1 MPLYTITESTSVL
14 RVRAGT
20 RRLLAL
26 VAAFSLPLLVPASAS
41 SQGVPLIVDAGAR
54 VKTVEVER
62 SRGNAVFNL
71 ESLEPLGAKIQSD
84 ARGARLTIF
93 GSTINFQY
101 TSPFFRS
108 GENVY
113 QLATPARRGPRG
125 TLVSTQFFTEWL
137 PAHFRDRVEYSGGVL
152 KLKREKAAEPKT
164 SSATTPK
171 PAPATKTTSA
181 AAAKPKAEK
190 SRDTAAVAAAASK
203 NTRVVVIDA
212 GHGGRDPGK
221 IGLNGLNEKNVTL
234 SVALK
239 LAALLRDRGFEV
251 HLTRTRDTLIS
262 LADRP
267 HFANQ
272 WKNGRPATLFV
283 SIHANSGVAK
293 AQGYET
299 YFLSEARTEDE
310 RRVAEMEND
319 AVKYEEKSAGPKAPA
334 LDILLNGLRNDY
346 YQRASNDFAEV
357 VQREVGAFHPGPN
370 RGVKQAGF
378 RVLVGALMPAVL
390 VEIGFMSHPEEVRI
404 LGTAAFQDKIAFGLS
419 RAIGSFFES
428 HEHLW
433 ADMK

>member
-1 MPLYTITESTSVL
+1 MP
-14 RVRAGT
+14 
-20 RRLLAL
+20 AL
-26 VAAFSLPLLVPASAS
+26 LLVLLLLGS
-41 SQGVPLIVDAGAR
+41 STLRAQGVPLVLDAGKR

-71 ESLEPLGAKIQSD
+71 QSLEPIGATVESD
-84 ARGARLTIF
+84 ARSARMKLF
-93 GSTINFQY
+93 GTVFTFHF
-101 TSPFFRS
+101 TSPFFTA
-108 GENVY
+108 GNKVY

-125 TLVSTQFFTEWL
+125 ILVSTQFFTEWL
-137 PAHFRDRVEYSGGVL
+137 PQNFGSRLSYQDGVL
-152 KLKREKAAEPKT
+152 KLRTAA
-164 SSATTPK
+164 S
-171 PAPATKTTSA
+171 PAPVVANRPA
-181 AAAKPKAEK
+181 AAPVKPQAKAPPP
-190 SRDTAAVAAAASK
+190 SRPAVNTSK
-203 NTRVVVIDA
+203 RVVVVDA

-221 IGLNGLNEKNVTL
+221 IGLTGLSEKNVTL

-251 HLTRTRDTLIS
+251 HLTRTRDTLIA

-267 HFANQ
+267 KLANQ

-310 RRVAEMEND
+310 RRVAAMENA
-319 AVKYEEKSAGPKAPA
+319 AVAYEEKSNGNTQI
-334 LDILLNGLRNDY
+334 DDVLNGLLNDY

-357 VQREVGAFHPGPN
+357 VQRELGGFHPGIN

-390 VEIGFMSHPEEVRI
+390 VEIGFMSHPEEVRL
-404 LGTAAFQDKIAFGLS
+404 LGTTQFQDKIAFGLS
-419 RAIGSFFES
+419 RAVAAFFES

-433 ADMK
+433 ADR